1 MSAIFETGRKE
12 KSIFLFLIFAFVYAG
27 IETNFANF
35 LPALMLEKGAEE
47 ISVISV
53 SFFWTGMVC
62 GRLLTS
68 IFGGRLTSVA
78 FLIFSAGA
86 LTVLLLILAWFP
98 VHQTQLLLVFFIGL
112 SAAGI
117 FPCAVTLASLA
128 GKPFTEEIT
137 SLFISSASLGG
148 ALLSFLIGWA
158 IDASAAAVFPFLLF
172 GGLGGLL
179 LVISAVIF
187 LSGLQKNKQSHLDM

>member
-1 MSAIFETGRKE
+1 
-12 KSIFLFLIFAFVYAG
+12 
-27 IETNFANF
+27 
-35 LPALMLEKGAEE
+35 MLEKGAEE

-86 LTVLLLILAWFP
+86 LTVLLLILVWFP
-98 VHQTQLLLVFFIGL
+98 LHQTQLLLVFFIGL

-158 IDASAAAVFPFLLF
+158 IDASAAAVFRFCCSADWGLAARDQRGDFFIRPAKKQAEPFGYVDLL
-172 GGLGGLL
+172 GRDYKL
-179 LVISAVIF
+179 SRIF
-187 LSGLQKNKQSHLDM
+187 FSIRLNRSIFDHNIARKG

>member
-1 MSAIFETGRKE
+1 M
-12 KSIFLFLIFAFVYAG
+12 
-27 IETNFANF
+27 
-35 LPALMLEKGAEE
+35 
-47 ISVISV
+47 
-53 SFFWTGMVC
+53 
-62 GRLLTS
+62 TS
-68 IFGGRLTSVA
+68 IFGGRITSVG

-172 GGLGGLL
+172 GGLGACCWR
-179 LVISAVIF
+179 SAR
-187 LSGLQKNKQSHLDM
+187 